1 MRCCGIWFPFGI
13 PFNLFFTDLCRPI
26 SSWRAVQQHPQGLF
40 RQGHHSPSTSYC
52 CASAWAPWRTAHASP
67 QHPPCSQGQG
77 LGLGTGCTGTGY
89 SWRPI
94 LVFFCVTHACAN
106 TPHNHT
112 HRAPSS
118 AFPPCVSAAFLAAGT
133 ARLRARACS
142 CFLCSFLPSFLPSYL
157 PWACWVWQAEHS
169 CLLLLFPHLIRSL
182 SLTLCSSAQAL
193 QVGWNQFSALL
204 PPSAAPITNE
214 LQTTMFPMF
223 NLHPVRCIHNLN
235 IGHNYSAGICW
246 PIDRTDSG
254 RGRETLC
261 TFNIFS

>member
-1 MRCCGIWFPFGI
+1 MLCIWFPFGI

-133 ARLRARACS
+133 AWLRARACS
-142 CFLCSFLPSFLPSYL
+142 CFCLSCSSLPVVGGLEEVSPLSFQHLKQPLQLSTKGAHKKYL
-157 PWACWVWQAEHS
+157 
-169 CLLLLFPHLIRSL
+169 SL
-182 SLTLCSSAQAL
+182 SHCMHVHWISS
-193 QVGWNQFSALL
+193 
-204 PPSAAPITNE
+204 PKAP
-214 LQTTMFPMF
+214 
-223 NLHPVRCIHNLN
+223 V
-235 IGHNYSAGICW
+235 S
-246 PIDRTDSG
+246 
-254 RGRETLC
+254 
-261 TFNIFS
+261 